1 MKIILTL
8 VMMSVMGL
16 VMQTCSKSEMATKS
30 DSKTSTAANSDFAAA
45 NTNTMTPAPAAH
57 AEDDAPRI
65 SLEDAKKDFDN
76 GKAIFVDTR
85 AEAAF
90 NVEHIKG
97 AINIPAEAFKTRYT
111 EVPKD
116 KKIIAYCS

>member
-1 MKIILTL
+1 MKLILTL
-8 VMMSVMGL
+8 LMMSVMGF
-16 VMQTCSKSEMATKS
+16 VMQTCSKSGMATKS
-30 DSKTSTAANSDFAAA
+30 DSKTSTAANSDVVAADK
-45 NTNTMTPAPAAH
+45 TIMTPAPDKH
-57 AEDDAPRI
+57 PEDDAPRI
-65 SLEDAKKDFDN
+65 NLEDAKKDFDS

-85 AEAAF
+85 AETAF

-97 AINIPAEAFKTRYT
+97 AINIPAETFQTRYT

>member
-1 MKIILTL
+1 MKLILTL
-8 VMMSVMGL
+8 LMMSVMGF
-16 VMQTCSKSEMATKS
+16 VMQTCSKSGMATKS
-30 DSKTSTAANSDFAAA
+30 DSKTSTAANSDVAA
-45 NTNTMTPAPAAH
+45 NKTVMTPAPDEH
-57 AEDDAPRI
+57 PEDDAPRI
-65 SLEDAKKDFDN
+65 SLEDAKKDFDS

-97 AINIPAEAFKTRYT
+97 AINIPAEDFKTRYT

>member
-1 MKIILTL
+1 MKIILTMIL
-8 VMMSVMGL
+8 MSVIGFF
-16 VMQTCSKSEMATKS
+16 MQTCSKSELATKS
-30 DSKTSTAANSDFAAA
+30 DSSAAANSNVAAA
-45 NTNTMTPAPAAH
+45 NKTVMTPAPDAH
-57 AEDDAPRI
+57 NDDAPRI
-65 SLEDAKKDFDN
+65 NLEEAKKDFDN

-85 AEAAF
+85 AETAY

-97 AINIPAEAFKTRYT
+97 AINITAEDLKTRYT